1 MNTHADPRPSPS
13 DRPLSA
19 QAAPD
24 GPDASHD
31 PDTAPSPERLQEHL
45 LMELARVAELLRSS
59 AQQGTE
65 PMTAVVRLVP
75 GLDLPRWQSISAQC
89 DGWFALPLGGRGT
102 QAEDESAG
110 HAPGGDERDAVTGM
124 WRAVPFGTRLKAEVE
139 HARNEHRGLALI
151 LFEEK
156 GLEKLSPHRAVNA
169 VRALSSHLWEASAG
183 TDLLGRLQ
191 PGVLALALPA
201 CGRFQALALA
211 EHVVQEAEHD
221 LTIQRLTCSVR
232 AGLAC
237 LDEKSGLPGA
247 DSERGGGD
255 SHRQDELLLE
265 QARQALS
272 QAASLPGASV
282 RERVRLFRVDEAP
295 RERETLVLASEKHFL
310 FFGGAQ

>member
-1 MNTHADPRPSPS
+1 
-13 DRPLSA
+13 
-19 QAAPD
+19 
-24 GPDASHD
+24 
-31 PDTAPSPERLQEHL
+31 
-45 LMELARVAELLRSS
+45 MELARVAELLRSS

-89 DGWFALPLGGRGT
+89 DGWFALPLEDTQTEDGAAGRT
-102 QAEDESAG
+102 
-110 HAPGGDERDAVTGM
+110 PGRDERDAVTGM
-124 WRAVPFGTRLKAEVE
+124 WQAAPFGTRLNAEVE
-139 HARNEHRGLALI
+139 HARNERRGLALI
-151 LFEEK
+151 LFEEE
-156 GLEKLSPHRAVNA
+156 GLEKLPPHTAVNA
-169 VRALSSHLWEASAG
+169 VRALSSRLWEASAG

-221 LTIQRLTCSVR
+221 LTVQRLACSVR

-237 LDEKSGLPGA
+237 LDEKNGLPDAGGA
-247 DSERGGGD
+247 

-272 QAASLPGASV
+272 QAASLPGVSV